1 MKFFNKRGGVSLG
14 VNLIVVLIISA
25 VVLGLGIA
33 FIFTLMEGADKFT
46 GDIDQRTEDELSRI
60 LIGQGR
66 KVALH
71 PTAVPLTRGEDESLG
86 IGIMNLLPDDTEFT
100 TEIEFSAAVD
110 PTGKAILLESSEEWF
125 NYFNEPIS
133 IKNQEHQSVLIVL
146 QPPKNAISGKYI
158 FNVRVYSGTEQYGNT
173 QKLEVNLK

>member
-1 MKFFNKRGGVSLG
+1 MKFFNKRGGISLG

-25 VVLGLGIA
+25 VVLTLGIA
-33 FIFTLMEGADKFT
+33 FIFTLMEGADNFT

-86 IGIMNLLPDDTEFT
+86 VGIMNLLPDDTKFT

-110 PTGKAILLESSEEWF
+110 PSGKELKLDEFEEWF
-125 NYFNEPIS
+125 NYFKDPIS
-133 IKNQEHQSVLIVL
+133 IKNQEHKSLLIVL
-146 QPPKNAISGKYI
+146 QPPNNAIPGKYI
-158 FNVRVYSGTEQYGNT
+158 FNIRVYAGTVQYGNT
-173 QKLEVNLK
+173 QKLEVNLT

>member
-1 MKFFNKRGGVSLG
+1 MKFFNKRGGISLG
-14 VNLIVVLIISA
+14 VNLIVVLIISI

-33 FIFTLMEGADKFT
+33 FIFNLMDSADKFT

-71 PTAVPLTRGEDESLG
+71 PSAVQLTRGNDESLG
-86 IGIMNLLPDDTEFT
+86 VGIMNLLEDDTEFT
-100 TEIEFSAAVD
+100 TEIEFSAAQD
-110 PTGKAILLESSEEWF
+110 ETGKQLILDSFDEWF
-125 NYFNEPIS
+125 NYFKDPLS
-133 IKNQEHQSVLIVL
+133 IKNQAHESVLIVL
-146 QPPKNAISGKYI
+146 EPPKDAISGKYI
-158 FNVRVYSGTEQYGNT
+158 FNVRVYVGTVQYGNT

>member
-1 MKFFNKRGGVSLG
+1 MKFFNNKGGISLG
-14 VNLIVVLIISA
+14 VNLIVVLIISI

-33 FIFTLMEGADKFT
+33 FIFNLMDSADKFT

-71 PTAVPLTRGEDESLG
+71 PSAVQLTRGNDQSLG
-86 IGIMNLLPDDTEFT
+86 VGIMNLLPDDTEFT
-100 TEIEFSAAVD
+100 TEIEFSAAED
-110 PTGKAILLESSEEWF
+110 PIGKAITLEDYKEWF
-125 NYFNEPIS
+125 NYFPEPIP
-133 IKNQEHQSVLIVL
+133 IKNQEHKSLLIVL
-146 QPPKNAISGKYI
+146 EPPKNAIPGKYI
-158 FNVRVYSGTEQYGNT
+158 FNMRVYSGTVQYGNT